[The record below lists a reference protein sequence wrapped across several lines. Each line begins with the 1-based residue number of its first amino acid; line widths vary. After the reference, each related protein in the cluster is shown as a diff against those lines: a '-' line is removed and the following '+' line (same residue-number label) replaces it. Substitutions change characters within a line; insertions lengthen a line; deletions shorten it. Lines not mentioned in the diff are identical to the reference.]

1 MRHTSPMTFDS
12 SRAAAIHRDEMTDPP
27 IRRDQFHLM
36 PNPVSGSS
44 DEHAAYLVGNSLGL
58 MPKETRAR
66 MNADLDA
73 WEQLGVRGHSHGDKP
88 WMAYPDRLA
97 GPTARLVG
105 ALPEEVVVM
114 NTLTVNLHMMLT
126 TFYRPTVTRNLL
138 VIEDYAFSSDS
149 YAVRSH
155 VKSRGLDPDAV
166 VLRLKPRAGED
177 VLRTEDV
184 IATLREN
191 ADSIATVMLGAVNYL
206 SGEFMDVPAIT
217 GATHEIGAKSG
228 WDLAHAAGNVPL
240 RLHDWDVDFAAWCSY
255 KYLNSGPGSASSVFV
270 NQRHLNN
277 PDIIRFEGWWTNKP
291 QTRFTMDPICD
302 PLDTAAAWAVSC
314 TPVFIVSPALVAL
327 EMFDDVGMEVLRA
340 RSLQLTEYLLEL
352 LEVIKADVNIEAITP
367 RDPHAR
373 GTQIS
378 IRVPVDPFALIEK
391 MYQEFGVLG
400 DGRTPDIIRL
410 APAPMYCTFLDV
422 WRGVDA
428 LSRALGGSG
437 LA

>member
-1 MRHTSPMTFDS
+1 MTFDS
-12 SRAAAIHRDEMTDPP
+12 SRAAAVHRDEVTDPP

-36 PNPVSGSS
+36 PNPVTGSG
-44 DEHAAYLVGNSLGL
+44 DAHVAYLVGNSLGL
-58 MPKETRAR
+58 MPRETRAR

-73 WEQLGVRGHSHGDKP
+73 WEQLGVRGHSHGDQP
-88 WMAYPDRLA
+88 WMAYPDRLT

-126 TFYRPTVTRNLL
+126 TFYRPTGSRTKI

-155 VKSRGLDPDAV
+155 VRSRGLDPETE
-166 VLRLKPRAGED
+166 VLRLKPRPGED

-184 IATLREN
+184 IAVLRAN
-191 ADSIATVMLGAVNYL
+191 ADSIATVLLGAVNYL

-217 GATHEIGAKSG
+217 AATHEIGAMSG

-255 KYLNSGPGSASSVFV
+255 KYLNAGPGSASSIFV
-270 NQRHLNN
+270 HERHLND
-277 PDIIRFEGWWTNKP
+277 PDIVRLEGWWTNKP
-291 QTRFTMDPICD
+291 QTRFTMAPVCD
-302 PLDTAAAWAVSC
+302 PLETAAAWAVSC

-327 EMFDDVGMEVLRA
+327 EMFEDVGMDVLRA
-340 RSLQLTEYLLEL
+340 RSLQLSEYLLEL
-352 LEVIKADVNIEAITP
+352 LDVIARDVDVAAVTP
-367 RDPHAR
+367 RDPHHR

-378 IRVPVDPFALIEK
+378 IRVPVDPFSLIET
-391 MYQEFGVLG
+391 MYSDYGVLG
-400 DGRTPDIIRL
+400 DARTPDIIRL
-410 APAPMYCTFLDV
+410 APTPMYCTFLDV

-428 LSRALGGSG
+428 LSRALGGPG
-437 LA
+437 L

>member
-1 MRHTSPMTFDS
+1 MTFDS
-12 SRAAAIHRDEMTDPP
+12 SRAAAVHRDEVTDPP

-36 PNPVSGSS
+36 PNPVTGSG
-44 DEHAAYLVGNSLGL
+44 DAHVAYLVGNSLGL
-58 MPKETRAR
+58 MPRETRAR

-73 WEQLGVRGHSHGDKP
+73 WEQLGVRGHSHGDQP
-88 WMAYPDRLA
+88 WMAYPDRLT

-126 TFYRPTVTRNLL
+126 TFYRPTGSRTKI

-155 VKSRGLDPDAV
+155 VRSRGLDPETE
-166 VLRLKPRAGED
+166 VLRLKPRPGED

-184 IATLREN
+184 IAVLRAN
-191 ADSIATVMLGAVNYL
+191 ADSIATVLLGAVNYL

-217 GATHEIGAKSG
+217 AATHEIGAMSG

-255 KYLNSGPGSASSVFV
+255 KYLNAGPGSASSVFV
-270 NQRHLNN
+270 HERHLND
-277 PDIIRFEGWWTNKP
+277 PDIVRLEGWWTNKP
-291 QTRFTMDPICD
+291 QTRFTMAPVCD
-302 PLDTAAAWAVSC
+302 PLETAAAWAVSC

-327 EMFDDVGMEVLRA
+327 EMFDDVGMDALRA
-340 RSLQLTEYLLEL
+340 RSLRLSEYLLEL
-352 LEVIKADVNIEAITP
+352 LDVIANDVDVAAVTP
-367 RDPHAR
+367 RDGHHR

-378 IRVPVDPFALIEK
+378 IRVPVDPFALIET
-391 MYQEFGVLG
+391 MYSDYGVLG

-422 WRGVDA
+422 WRGVGA
-428 LSRALGGSG
+428 LSRALGGPG
-437 LA
+437 L